1 MGTIAHHDNSTRG
14 WSHPGEIFAVPP
26 ASYQV
31 PKRGPSYE
39 CTLAGMLTYL
49 LVLVVGYVAGT
60 VSGIVGTGATI
71 ILLPVLVFAF
81 GPRAAI
87 PIMAVVALMSNFAK
101 VTSWW
106 REIDWRAAACYALG
120 GVPGAALG
128 ARTMLSLP
136 PHVVDLALGIFF
148 IAMIPGRRW
157 LARRQF
163 RLGPWLLIPTGAAI
177 GFLTGIVVSTGPIS
191 VPVFTAYG
199 LVRGAFIAT
208 EAAGSLAL
216 YIAKA
221 ATFRSF
227 GAMPADIVV
236 KGLISGSSVMAGTY
250 TARLIVERLSVATF
264 QRLLDGVMAISG
276 LALIWAAV
284 RA

>member
-1 MGTIAHHDNSTRG
+1 
-14 WSHPGEIFAVPP
+14 
-26 ASYQV
+26 
-31 PKRGPSYE
+31 
-39 CTLAGMLTYL
+39 MLTYL
-49 LVLVVGYVAGT
+49 LVLVVGYVAGL

-101 VTSWW
+101 ITSWW
-106 REIDWRAAACYALG
+106 KEIDWRAVACYALG

-136 PHVVDLALGIFF
+136 PHAVDLALGVFF

-163 RLGPWLLIPTGAAI
+163 HLGPWLLIPIGAAI
-177 GFLTGIVVSTGPIS
+177 GFLTGIVVSTGPLS

-199 LVRGAFIAT
+199 LAKGAFIAS

-216 YIAKA
+216 YI
-221 ATFRSF
+221 F
-227 GAMPADIVV
+227 

-250 TARLIVERLSVATF
+250 TARLIVERLSVASF

-276 LALIWAAV
+276 LALIWAAA